1 MGLKLRVCGHREL
14 EHIYTLFE
22 LDFDKKELLPRLG
35 IHKAMLKGDM
45 ELLAVT
51 EEESRID
58 LAYAL
63 VGCRGLYGYVWLK
76 YIDVVPY
83 YRDKG
88 LGVEAMRLLHK
99 RYADRQGVVTEITDF
114 SGEATDE
121 TLRAQRKFF
130 ARFGYVEVDSD
141 LCLGGVEDHVLVK
154 PIRGSAEISPII
166 HRVMLDFYSRVLRP
180 AALERMVQI
189 RPL

>member
-63 VGCRGLYGYVWLK
+63 VGCRGLYG
-76 YIDVVPY
+76 
-83 YRDKG
+83 
-88 LGVEAMRLLHK
+88 
-99 RYADRQGVVTEITDF
+99 
-114 SGEATDE
+114 
-121 TLRAQRKFF
+121 
-130 ARFGYVEVDSD
+130 
-141 LCLGGVEDHVLVK
+141 
-154 PIRGSAEISPII
+154 
-166 HRVMLDFYSRVLRP
+166 
-180 AALERMVQI
+180 RMVHHERVTYQGFSHQCSYAPI
-189 RPL
+189 LGKDISGWHHYAFVWNTDVIL